1 MLRLVPLHAQ
11 LALQWDIPRRATEEE
26 RNPPSQWPEN
36 RTEEDEVDFYPEE
49 DLPKANV
56 PRRGKDYI
64 KHYFPQLSDGSSDS
78 DDCQILIPIAATP
91 IRFSLGSVP
100 AAPRQATGKAAAP
113 TPPVASSSTDT
124 GRGKSRGQKD
134 GVAKADLSRETKR
147 SKVVKVRP
155 KRTRPTFKG

>member
-1 MLRLVPLHAQ
+1 MQ
-11 LALQWDIPRRATEEE
+11 CDIPRRAIEEE
-26 RNPPSQWPEN
+26 RNPPRQWPEN
-36 RTEEDEVDFYPEE
+36 RTEVDEVDFYLEE

-78 DDCQILIPIAATP
+78 DDCQILVPIAATP

-113 TPPVASSSTDT
+113 APPVASSPIAA
-124 GRGKSRGQKD
+124 GRGKGRGKKR
-134 GVAKADLSRETKR
+134 GVAKADLARETKR
-147 SKVVKVRP
+147 SKVVTVRP
-155 KRTRPTFKG
+155 KGTRPMFKG